1 MCVCVFLFSLW
12 KGPLARGAYVTKARD
27 SIEGMACCAHP
38 PDDDADVMRI
48 SFFFF
53 VFLQSKFTRIV
64 EDVDKYKNNFQ
75 CARDGWGVSGEKW
88 RKSESEIKKIQTMIM
103 FLNWILASKEWM
115 PSSGMKSLSLL
126 KLVFKVPYR
135 RSR

>member
-1 MCVCVFLFSLW
+1 MCVCVRFLFSLW

-48 SFFFF
+48 LFFFYFF

-75 CARDGWGVSGEKW
+75 CARVGWGVSGEKW
-88 RKSESEIKKIQTMIM
+88 RKSESEIKK
-103 FLNWILASKEWM
+103 N
-115 PSSGMKSLSLL
+115 PNNDY
-126 KLVFKVPYR
+126 VFKLDTCIKRVDAFER
-135 RSR
+135 NEIIIAA